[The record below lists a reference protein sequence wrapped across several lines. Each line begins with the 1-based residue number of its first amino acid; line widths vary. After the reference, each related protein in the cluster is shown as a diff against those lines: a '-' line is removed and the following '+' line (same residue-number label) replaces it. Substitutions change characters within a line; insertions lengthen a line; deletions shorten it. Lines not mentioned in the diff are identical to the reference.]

1 MYIMIYNTFIFLLLC
16 NLMVDGGLLPDED
29 DINKD
34 IEKELK
40 EHIHD
45 FGE

>member
-1 MYIMIYNTFIFLLLC
+1 MYNTICNIFVVLLVC
-16 NLMVDGGLLPDED
+16 NLMVDGGVLSDD

>member
-1 MYIMIYNTFIFLLLC
+1 MYGMIYNTFIILLVC
-16 NLMVDGGLLPDED
+16 NLMVDGGVLPDED

-34 IEKELK
+34 IERELK
-40 EHIHD
+40 EHIPD